1 MAMTTNTSSGWT
13 PIYDE
18 IAQKHGIVTAAVFGI
33 IWRFCQ
39 MRERVCRAS
48 IANLAARL
56 GINRL
61 TVMRHIELLT
71 SEGLIKDLSP
81 TLRNRPHVYVVTR
94 QAAQLISGGVTRA
107 EPSLEDDCD
116 EGQEIDECLE
126 AGTPI
131 SDTDVEIIKP
141 DPVSTSNPTICPA
154 VSESDGAVSRKDS
167 DGIKAEQPA
176 VSTSDMNKTLLRE
189 SFLEDKKRQETAK
202 EIWRAISDQLEPDMS
217 KGPFSH
223 WVYPTRALS
232 WDGTTLSLGVRDE
245 DTLAWFNRFIT
256 AAIQAWLWRLSGA
269 AAGLSIIVLPDS
281 LDNNQPL

>member
-1 MAMTTNTSSGWT
+1 MAMNTNTSSGWT
-13 PIYDE
+13 PVYDE

-81 TLRNRPHVYVVTR
+81 TLRNRPHVYVVTSL
-94 QAAQLISGGVTRA
+94 AAQLISGGVIGADT
-107 EPSLEDDCD
+107 SNLDDC
-116 EGQEIDECLE
+116 EEKQEIEECPE
-126 AGTPI
+126 SDIEI
-131 SDTDVEIIKP
+131 SGDDVETIQTNLVTP
-141 DPVSTSNPTICPA
+141 SNTEIFLA
-154 VSESDGAVSRKDS
+154 VSESDKAVFKNDS
-167 DGIKAEQPA
+167 HSIFAEQPT
-176 VSTSDMNKTLLRE
+176 VSTSDLNKTLLRE
-189 SFLEDKKRQETAK
+189 SFQEDKKKQESAK
-202 EIWRAISDQLEPDMS
+202 EMWRAISDQLEPDIS

-256 AAIQAWLWRLSGA
+256 AAIQTWLWRLGGA
-269 AAGLSIIVLPDS
+269 AAQLSIIILPE
-281 LDNNQPL
+281 PLSVC